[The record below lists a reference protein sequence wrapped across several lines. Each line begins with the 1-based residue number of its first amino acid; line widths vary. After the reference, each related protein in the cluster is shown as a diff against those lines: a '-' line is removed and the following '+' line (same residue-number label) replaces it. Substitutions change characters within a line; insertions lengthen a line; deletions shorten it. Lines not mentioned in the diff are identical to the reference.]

1 MTHPRRARSF
11 PGPKVLLLIGITLL
25 GLTHASCARVQSHYK
40 LPQLAVADSAFLP
53 TVEAYTTAALDGNTV
68 DLLLNG
74 DQIFPSVLGAIRS
87 ARATITYAQYF
98 YEEGQIGVELAA
110 AFAERC
116 RAGVRA
122 HILLDGFG
130 ALLIPAAY
138 RDSMTQAGCEV
149 STFRPLSPLA
159 VLAPFG
165 FGKSNNRSHRRI
177 LVVDGRVGFTGG
189 VGVSPKWLGDGRT
202 EGHWRQTD
210 VRLEGPVV
218 ASLQG
223 AFVENWLEATGNVL
237 GGEPYFPRLS
247 RRGSVFAQVVRSSP
261 AGGSFSMYTMFLLAM
276 SSARRSIYI
285 TNPYFL
291 PDDRMTLALT
301 EAAQRGVR
309 VVVLLPGAIDNNIV
323 RQASRSKF
331 GLLLEA
337 GIEIYEYQ
345 AGLLHAKTMTVDGI
359 WATIGSTNLD
369 TRSFA
374 LNDEVNAVVY
384 HNDVVGQLER
394 VFAADLTYSRKIEL
408 GRWRRRGF
416 VDRLLEILSLPV
428 RDQL

>member
-1 MTHPRRARSF
+1 MKR
-11 PGPKVLLLIGITLL
+11 
-25 GLTHASCARVQSHYK
+25 
-40 LPQLAVADSAFLP
+40 
-53 TVEAYTTAALDGNTV
+53 
-68 DLLLNG
+68 
-74 DQIFPSVLGAIRS
+74 
-87 ARATITYAQYF
+87 
-98 YEEGQIGVELAA
+98 
-110 AFAERC
+110 
-116 RAGVRA
+116 
-122 HILLDGFG
+122 
-130 ALLIPAAY
+130 
-138 RDSMTQAGCEV
+138 AGCEV

-159 VLAPFG
+159 LLSPFG

-189 VGVSPKWLGDGRT
+189 VGVSPKWLGNGRT

-210 VRLEGPVV
+210 VRLEGPAV
-218 ASLQG
+218 ASLQS

-237 GGEPYFPRLS
+237 GGDPYFPPQTRP
-247 RRGSVFAQVVRSSP
+247 GSVFAQVVRSSP

-291 PDDRMTLALT
+291 PDGRMTRALT

-323 RQASRSKF
+323 RHASRSKF
-331 GLLLEA
+331 GPLLEA

-345 AGLLHAKTMTVDGI
+345 PGLLHAKTMTVDGI

-384 HNDVVGQLER
+384 HNEVVGQLEKI
-394 VFAADLTYSRKIEL
+394 FADDLTYSRKIDL
-408 GRWRRRGF
+408 AQWRSRGVF
-416 VDRLLEILSLPV
+416 EHLLEILSLPV
-428 RDQL
+428 RPQL

>member
-1 MTHPRRARSF
+1 MNR
-11 PGPKVLLLIGITLL
+11 GKKIVLLIGVTLL
-25 GLTHASCARVQSHYK
+25 GLAQASCAHVQSHYV
-40 LPQLAVADSAFLP
+40 LPQLAVADPSFLP
-53 TVEAYTTAALDGNTV
+53 TLEAYTSAAHAGNTV

-74 DQIFPSVLGAIRS
+74 DEIFPAALAAIRS
-87 ARATITYAQYF
+87 ARTTITYAQYF
-98 YEEGQIGVELAA
+98 YEEGAIGLELAEA
-110 AFAERC
+110 LAERC

-130 ALLIPAAY
+130 ALQIPAEY
-138 RDSMTQAGCEV
+138 RDSMKRAGCEV
-149 STFRPLSPLA
+149 STFRPLSPL
-159 VLAPFG
+159 VLLSPFG
-165 FGKSNNRSHRRI
+165 FGKGNNRSHRRI

-189 VGVSPKWLGDGRT
+189 VGVSPKWLGDGRKK
-202 EGHWRQTD
+202 GHWRQTD

-237 GGEPYFPRLS
+237 GGEAYFPPLP
-247 RRGSVFAQVVRSSP
+247 RRGTVFAQIVRSSP

-276 SSARRSIYI
+276 SSARHSIYI

-291 PDDRMTLALT
+291 PDGRMTRALT
-301 EAAQRGVR
+301 EASQRGVR
-309 VVVLLPGAIDNNIV
+309 VVVLLPGPIDNNIV
-323 RQASRSKF
+323 RQASRSQF
-331 GLLLEA
+331 GTMLEA

-345 AGLLHAKTMTVDGI
+345 PGLLHAKTMTIDGI

-384 HNDVVGQLER
+384 HNEVVVQLEK
-394 VFAADLTYSRKIEL
+394 VFADDLTYSKKIEL
-408 GRWRRRGF
+408 EQWRSRGI
-416 VDRLLEILSLPV
+416 VNQLLELLSLPI
-428 RDQL
+428 RGEL

>member
-1 MTHPRRARSF
+1 MTRRRTMLA
-11 PGPKVLLLIGITLL
+11 LIATALL
-25 GLTHASCARVQSHYK
+25 GLAHASCARVQSHYG
-40 LPQLAVADSAFLP
+40 LPQLAAADPAFLP
-53 TVEAYTTAALDGNTV
+53 TIEAYTSAALDGNTV
-68 DLLLNG
+68 ELLLNG
-74 DQIFPSVLGAIRS
+74 DQIFPAALAAIRS
-87 ARATITYAQYF
+87 ARTTITYAQYF
-98 YEEGQIGVELAA
+98 YEEGPIGLEVAEAL
-110 AFAERC
+110 AERC

-122 HILLDGFG
+122 HVLLDGFG
-130 ALLIPAAY
+130 TLLIPAAY
-138 RDSMTQAGCEV
+138 GALMKDAGCEV
-149 STFRPLSPLA
+149 STFRPLSPM
-159 VLAPFG
+159 VLLSPFG
-165 FGKSNNRSHRRI
+165 VGKSNHRSHRRI

-189 VGVSPKWLGDGRT
+189 VGVSPKWLGNGRT
-202 EGHWRQTD
+202 EGYWRQTD
-210 VRLEGPVV
+210 VRIDGPAV

-237 GGEPYFPRLS
+237 GGDPYFPRLS
-247 RRGSVFAQVVRSSP
+247 RRGAAFAQVVRSSP

-291 PDDRMTLALT
+291 PDTRMTRALT
-301 EAAQRGVR
+301 EAAGRGVR

-323 RQASRSKF
+323 RQASRSQF
-331 GLLLEA
+331 GTLLEA

-384 HNDVVGQLER
+384 HDEVVGQLER
-394 VFAADLTYSRKIEL
+394 ILVDDLRYSRKVEL
-408 GRWRRRGF
+408 AAWRGRGF
-416 VDRLLEILSLPV
+416 VDRLLEVLSLPV
-428 RDQL
+428 RSQL

>member
-1 MTHPRRARSF
+1 VGEPSF
-11 PGPKVLLLIGITLL
+11 LQTL
-25 GLTHASCARVQSHYK
+25 
-40 LPQLAVADSAFLP
+40 
-53 TVEAYTTAALDGNTV
+53 EAYTSTAHGGNTV
-68 DLLLNG
+68 DVLLNG
-74 DQIFPSVLGAIRS
+74 DQIFPAALAAIRA

-98 YEEGQIGVELAA
+98 YEEGPIGLELAEA
-110 AFAERC
+110 LAERC
-116 RAGVRA
+116 RAGVHA

-130 ALLIPAAY
+130 AILIPAAY
-138 RDSMTQAGCEV
+138 RESMRRAGCEV
-149 STFRPLSPLA
+149 STFRPLSPL
-159 VLAPFG
+159 VLLAPLG
-165 FGKSNNRSHRRI
+165 FGKGDNRSHRRI

-189 VGVSPKWLGDGRT
+189 VGVSPKWLGNGRMD
-202 EGHWRQTD
+202 GHWRQTD

-237 GGEPYFPRLS
+237 GGEAYFPRLP
-247 RRGSVFAQVVRSSP
+247 RLGSVFAQVVRSSP

-291 PDDRMTLALT
+291 PDDRMTRALT

-309 VVVLLPGAIDNNIV
+309 VVALLPGVIDNNIV

-331 GLLLEA
+331 GVLLEA
-337 GIEIYEYQ
+337 GVEIHEYQ

-359 WATIGSTNLD
+359 WATVGSTNLD

-374 LNDEVNAVVY
+374 LNDEVNAVIY
-384 HNDVVGQLER
+384 HNEVVAQLETI
-394 VFAADLTYSRKIEL
+394 FADDLAYSRKIDL
-408 GRWRRRGF
+408 ARWRSRGF
-416 VDRLLEILSLPV
+416 MDHILEILSIPV
-428 RDQL
+428 RNEL

>member
-1 MTHPRRARSF
+1 MACGG
-11 PGPKVLLLIGITLL
+11 PGLTRGQKVVLLIGVTLL
-25 GLTHASCARVQSHYK
+25 GLAHTSCARVQAHYL
-40 LPQLAVADSAFLP
+40 LPKLAVADPSFLP
-53 TVEAYTTAALDGNTV
+53 TMEAYTSAALDGNTV

-74 DQIFPSVLGAIRS
+74 DEIFPAALEAIRS
-87 ARATITYAQYF
+87 ARETITYEQYF
-98 YEEGQIGVELAA
+98 YEEGPIGLELAEA
-110 AFAERC
+110 LAERC

-130 ALLIPAAY
+130 TLLIPAAY
-138 RDSMTQAGCEV
+138 RDSMERAGCEV
-149 STFRPLSPLA
+149 STFRPLSPL
-159 VLAPFG
+159 VLLTPFG
-165 FGKSNNRSHRRI
+165 FGRGNNRSHRRI

-189 VGVSPKWLGDGRT
+189 VGVSPKWLGNGRK

-210 VRLEGPVV
+210 VRIEGPVV

-237 GGEPYFPRLS
+237 GGEPYFPKLS

-291 PDDRMTLALT
+291 PDQRMTRALT
-301 EAAQRGVR
+301 EASERGVR
-309 VVVLLPGAIDNNIV
+309 VVLLLPGAIDNKIV
-323 RQASRSKF
+323 RQASRSHF
-331 GLLLEA
+331 GPLLEA
-337 GIEIYEYQ
+337 GVEIYEYQ
-345 AGLLHAKTMTVDGI
+345 AGWLHAKTMTVDGI

-384 HNDVVGQLER
+384 HNEVVGQLEK
-394 VFAADLTYSRKIEL
+394 VFADDLTYSRKVDLEQ
-408 GRWRRRGF
+408 WRSRGF
-416 VDRLLEILSLPV
+416 LDRLLEILSLPI
-428 RDQL
+428 RPQL